1 MDNIIAGLDIGTSK
15 VGAVLAKAS
24 TNGIQIL
31 GVGISPNNGMKKG
44 VVVDIESTTK
54 AVEQAMDQLR
64 NMTNM
69 EVDPVFIIYPAGT

>member
-31 GVGISPNNGMKKG
+31 GVGISPNNGMKKALWW
-44 VVVDIESTTK
+44 T
-54 AVEQAMDQLR
+54 
-64 NMTNM
+64 
-69 EVDPVFIIYPAGT
+69 